1 MYSIGDNVIYGSS
14 GVMTIVDIRRERI
27 LSDEREYYVL
37 KFPRAQAG
45 AFTFVPV
52 DNEKLT
58 SMMRPLPSKEEIMEI
73 LHSGEIASEEEWVKD
88 NRIRTDRF
96 KQVIERGAYTGKD
109 VEKYI
114 QKTDKRRSDYYHYY
128 TGKEWSDARNYDLCL
143 NSECIGDEGC
153 VRVIKDYIRIRFGE
167 HALD

>member
-14 GVMTIVDIRRERI
+14 GVMKIVDIRRERI

-37 KFPRAQAG
+37 KSPRAQAG

-58 SMMRPLPSKEEIMEI
+58 SMMRHLPTKEEIMEI

-96 KQVIERGAYTGKD
+96 KQVIERGDLREIIAMIRLIYKMGLSRQAEGKKKL
-109 VEKYI
+109 V
-114 QKTDKRRSDYYHYY
+114 SDES
-128 TGKEWSDARNYDLCL
+128 TRLKAERLISAEFSLVLGIPEDEVGDFIAKEL
-143 NSECIGDEGC
+143 
-153 VRVIKDYIRIRFGE
+153 GE
-167 HALD
+167 